1 MAEPIEI
8 LDTPEFWRYYQFG
21 DAALPEDLLDCYL
34 DKEYDQQHKQ
44 NLYNELTL
52 DLPLYDEFELEL
64 TVGFNYWCI
73 NLAFRNLKKNS
84 LHQCAWWDD
93 ERWHPFAIHW
103 DELVALYQH
112 WNSCPETIPIKP
124 EQAFLLLAKFV
135 GLGQQDRKLKKK
147 YKKELT
153 HIYES
158 LEIFRPKE
166 IENLTSA
173 TLVEPPDDDYDW
185 SDDQRLGKV
194 FGGEYPCYSIR
205 NADHEGELNEDFPF
219 ADWIRLMKMIAP

>member
-64 TVGFNYWCI
+64 TIGFNYWCI
-73 NLAFRNLKKNS
+73 NLAFRNLKKSS

-112 WNSCPETIPIKP
+112 WNSCPETIPIGP

-153 HIYES
+153 RIYES

-205 NADHEGELNEDFPF
+205 NPDHEGELNEDFPF
-219 ADWIRLMKMIAP
+219 ADWMRLMKMIAP